1 MPRLIL
7 FRHAKAD
14 RARAGEKDHER
25 ALSKHGRAEAEAAGR
40 VLAKSGER
48 PALVLCSTS
57 RRTRETW
64 DAARPALA
72 GEPRPRFLRSLYEAD
87 GDYLPILREEGS
99 GSSLMVIGHNPA
111 IQVTALRLARDL
123 GGADGA
129 ALAGGFPT
137 AAIAVFDFE
146 GEWSGLAPGGAR
158 LAAFLQPP
166 DGNGE

>member
-1 MPRLIL
+1 LL
-7 FRHAKAD
+7 AE
-14 RARAGEKDHER
+14 AGEE
-25 ALSKHGRAEAEAAGR
+25 
-40 VLAKSGER
+40 
-48 PALVLCSTS
+48 PTLVLCSTS

-72 GEPRPRFLRSLYEAD
+72 GEPRERFLRSLYEAD

-99 GSSLMVIGHNPA
+99 GPSMMVIGHNPA

-123 GGADGA
+123 AGADGA

-146 GEWSGLAPGGAR
+146 GDWGDLAPGVGR
-158 LAAFLQPP
+158 LAAFLQPQ
-166 DGNGE
+166 GGSVG